1 MPKHKIID
9 FLDREHEIYA
19 LADLDD
25 SKREKPL
32 PENFAMDKSIR
43 YKVKSG
49 DNLGKIAMKFGVR
62 VSDLK
67 SWNKLKT
74 SNIVV
79 GQRLNIF
86 PKKNGEVAKAVTK
99 SFNRSAFIIPENA
112 KFEVYEVKEG
122 DSLWI
127 ISEKF
132 DKISIHDLKK
142 WNNIWDENKLKP
154 GMKLKILKS

>member
-1 MPKHKIID
+1 
-9 FLDREHEIYA
+9 
-19 LADLDD
+19 
-25 SKREKPL
+25 L
-32 PENFAMDKSIR
+32 PENFAMNKSIR

-86 PKKNGEVAKAVTK
+86 PKKNAEVVKVATK
-99 SFNRSAFIIPENA
+99 TPERTTFIIPKNA
-112 KFEVYEVKEG
+112 KYEVYEVKEG

-127 ISEKF
+127 ISKKF
-132 DKISIHDLKK
+132 DKISIDDLKK